1 MQAAFLFMGILIDTI
16 GRKFADVHSRSVQIL
31 SMTGEDDLYR
41 RPREL
46 PQTFTMFT
54 VGEHLLRSAAS
65 VEQTFGGIT
74 TRLWDDPFEWTLP
87 EKLNTISLVAEYLE
101 EVEGTRQKGFA
112 FLKSDDD
119 LQKQMP
125 APSEIKPIF
134 EILLDTLVRAEHY
147 QGRAAAVLQYFS
159 DEKLPR
165 L

>member
-119 LQKQMP
+119 LQKTNACSFGDQADLRDP
-125 APSEIKPIF
+125 AGYARPCRALPGPGGGCSPIF
-134 EILLDTLVRAEHY
+134 L
-147 QGRAAAVLQYFS
+147 
-159 DEKLPR
+159 
-165 L
+165 

>member
-1 MQAAFLFMGILIDTI
+1 MQAAFRFMGMLIDTFD
-16 GRKFADVHSRSVQIL
+16 RKFADLHSRSVQIL
-31 SMTGEDDLYR
+31 SMTGDEHLYR

-46 PQTFTMFT
+46 PKTFAMFT
-54 VGEHLLRSAAS
+54 VGEYLLRSAAT

-87 EKLNTISLVAEYLE
+87 EKLNTTSLVAGYLE
-101 EVEGTRQKGFA
+101 EVENTRQKGLA
-112 FLKSDDD
+112 FVTSDGD
-119 LQKQMP
+119 LHKQMP

-134 EILLDTLVRAEHY
+134 EILLDTLIRAEHY
-147 QGRAAAVLQYFS
+147 QGRAAAVLQYFT

>member
-1 MQAAFLFMGILIDTI
+1 MGMLIDTLD
-16 GRKFADVHSRSVQIL
+16 RKFADVHLRSLRIL
-31 SMTGEDDLYR
+31 SMIGEENLYR

-46 PQTFTMFT
+46 PQTFAMFT
-54 VGEHLLRSAAS
+54 VGEYLLRSAAS

-87 EKLNTISLVAEYLE
+87 EKLNSVSLVAEYLDD
-101 EVEGTRQKGFA
+101 VERTRINGLA
-112 FLKSDDD
+112 FLTSDED
-119 LQKQMP
+119 LNKQMP
-125 APSEIKPIF
+125 APSDIKPIF
-134 EILLDTLVRAEHY
+134 EILLDTLIRAEHY